1 MSSNDLGEKIFYN
14 RETNSTAFFVCYSE
28 CLSNPYQDVKSL
40 KFINLDETTTELILY
55 ITATTVGEY
64 VTTTTTVGEYVTTTT
79 TVGEYIATTTT
90 VGEYITTTTT
100 VGEYITTAST
110 VGEYI
115 TTTSSAFKFPE
126 RLTVPPFNPFAG
138 RVDR

>member
-1 MSSNDLGEKIFYN
+1 MSSNDLGEKIFYD
-14 RETNSTAFFVCYSE
+14 RKTNSTAFFVWYSE

-40 KFINLDETTTELILY
+40 KLINLDETTTEMILDT
-55 ITATTVGEY
+55 TATTVGEY
-64 VTTTTTVGEYVTTTT
+64 V
-79 TVGEYIATTTT
+79 TTTT

-100 VGEYITTAST
+100 VGEYITTTTT

-115 TTTSSAFKFPE
+115 TTTSSEFKFPE